1 MLVKLSTIR
10 RFYFGLTRTMT
21 SAQTLTLQVNADD
34 AGNRLDRWLAE
45 AADGLSRS
53 RVQALIQDGKLQGPG
68 GDVVSD
74 ASRKVRDGE
83 TFVLHIPAP
92 TPARPQAEDIPL
104 EVLHEDSDLIVINKP
119 PGLVVHPAPG
129 HYTGTLVNALLH
141 HCRGSLS
148 GIGGVTRPG
157 IVHRLDK
164 DTAGVMVCAKSDIA
178 HRGLV
183 DQFQVHSIERAYQ
196 AVVWGLPQPTKGR
209 IENRIG
215 RDPRNRKRMAVV
227 DGGGK
232 EAITD
237 YKVIRKIG
245 SVASLVD
252 CHLFTGRTHQIRVHL
267 TSLGH
272 PLVGDVTYQ
281 GRASAKRN
289 RDPVI
294 QSALQTYPYQALQA
308 YLLGFK
314 HPATGKHIRISIKL
328 SKEINGLIDSLEE
341 L

>member
-10 RFYFGLTRTMT
+10 RFYFGLARTMT

-164 DTAGVMVCAKSDIA
+164 DTAGDWSTSFRCTVS
-178 HRGLV
+178 
-183 DQFQVHSIERAYQ
+183 
-196 AVVWGLPQPTKGR
+196 
-209 IENRIG
+209 
-215 RDPRNRKRMAVV
+215 
-227 DGGGK
+227 
-232 EAITD
+232 
-237 YKVIRKIG
+237 
-245 SVASLVD
+245 SV
-252 CHLFTGRTHQIRVHL
+252 R
-267 TSLGH
+267 
-272 PLVGDVTYQ
+272 
-281 GRASAKRN
+281 
-289 RDPVI
+289 
-294 QSALQTYPYQALQA
+294 
-308 YLLGFK
+308 
-314 HPATGKHIRISIKL
+314 IKL
-328 SKEINGLIDSLEE
+328 SSGGCRSRPKAGSKIVLDGILEIENAWLWSMVAGKRQSPIIK
-341 L
+341 